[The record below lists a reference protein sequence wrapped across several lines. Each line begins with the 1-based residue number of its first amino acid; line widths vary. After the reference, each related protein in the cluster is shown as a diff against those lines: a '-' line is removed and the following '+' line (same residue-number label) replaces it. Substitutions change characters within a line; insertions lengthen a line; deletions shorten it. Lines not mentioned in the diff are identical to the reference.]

1 MRMYTEN
8 EPSMEMN
15 DTVLNVL
22 SGELYTIEVYYQIP
36 DTCNYP
42 YATIHGALHQKQK
55 PEIQICLSQIVLQNW
70 C

>member
-1 MRMYTEN
+1 MYTEN

-55 PEIQICLSQIVLQNW
+55 PEI
-70 C
+70 